1 MIATWRL
8 VARNPRRD
16 GDLGAHT
23 GVASHARW
31 GARLHD
37 VSTITREQLLAFMRE
52 ELYAVQASVSASRTP
67 QAAIV
72 GVIESD
78 RFEVFFDTLGTSRK
92 EDNLRHNPAEITRHL
107 ATFHYLSRDM
117 RRTGEM
123 LRRSA

>member
-16 GDLGAHT
+16 CDLGAHT

-52 ELYAVQASVSASRTP
+52 ELYAVQASVSASYSEGTDDA
-67 QAAIV
+67 QWIV
-72 GVIESD
+72 NQDADGDGVTD
-78 RFEVFFDTLGTSRK
+78 YVYGTLTATS
-92 EDNLRHNPAEITRHL
+92 
-107 ATFHYLSRDM
+107 SM
-117 RRTGEM
+117 
-123 LRRSA
+123 